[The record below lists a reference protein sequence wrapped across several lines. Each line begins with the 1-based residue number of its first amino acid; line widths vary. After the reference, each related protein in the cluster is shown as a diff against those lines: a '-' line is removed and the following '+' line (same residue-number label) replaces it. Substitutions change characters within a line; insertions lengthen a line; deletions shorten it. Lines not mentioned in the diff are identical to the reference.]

1 MLNCWSRGKLII
13 VGCTVLFVLSLIDG
27 SLTFMGLG
35 QGAIEEGNP
44 VMQWFIEKSPI
55 TFMAIKLSLPVMLGF
70 VLWKR
75 QDRSSKFVTCF
86 LGLLLVVYSVVIFLN
101 IYRVLIYDI

>member
-1 MLNCWSRGKLII
+1 MLNFWSRGKLII

-27 SLTFMGLG
+27 SLTLLGLG

-44 VMQWFIEKSPI
+44 LMKWFIEQSPI

-70 VLWKR
+70 VLLKR
-75 QDRSSKFVTCF
+75 EDRSNKFVTCS
-86 LGLLLVVYSVVIFLN
+86 LGLLLVVYSVVIFLH
-101 IYRVLIYDI
+101 IYWVINL